1 MYLNMHLQFIF
12 IIFFLGIM
20 TKYDSY
26 FQFGDGTVFL
36 DNLHC
41 SSTISSLT
49 NCSHGPV
56 TCDPVM
62 DIAGVIC
69 SGSVGTI

>member
-1 MYLNMHLQFIF
+1 
-12 IIFFLGIM
+12 M
-20 TKYDSY
+20 TKYNSY
-26 FQFGDGTVFL
+26 FRFGDGTVFL

-41 SSTISSLT
+41 SSTTSSLIS
-49 NCSHGPV
+49 CSHGPV
-56 TCDPVM
+56 TCDPVT